1 MTCEM
6 VEGVGCRSVCAK
18 VCHKN
23 IPSQC
28 VELARMIDSHQQ
40 KLLDGLTNSSCVPA
54 LLELARSLL

>member
-6 VEGVGCRSVCAK
+6 VEG
-18 VCHKN
+18 HKN

>member
-6 VEGVGCRSVCAK
+6 VEGVGCRSVC
-18 VCHKN
+18 HKN

-28 VELARMIDSHQQ
+28 VELACMIDSHQQ